1 MDDKIILQN
10 EISKLKNFLS
20 EHKDD
25 LDDGNINKLYD
36 AFLNNYGMP
45 QSALTHLLLDSGI
58 DVFNLIKH
66 EIPIYMCKGFLPTKL
81 YPDGLVLT
89 GTIHINSS
97 IDDIKPEAFA
107 RQEKL
112 DKIYIDNPNIQR
124 IFNNAFSRCGDLSIY
139 FKNTKVR
146 FSEVLADGLRPI
158 FNTNLSVYCIDG
170 EIRLR

>member
-1 MDDKIILQN
+1 
-10 EISKLKNFLS
+10 
-20 EHKDD
+20 
-25 LDDGNINKLYD
+25 
-36 AFLNNYGMP
+36 MP

-58 DVFNLIKH
+58 DVFNLVKH
-66 EIPIYMCKGFLPTKL
+66 EIPTYMCKGRLPTKL

-97 IDDIKPEAFA
+97 IDDIRPQAFA

-124 IFNNAFSRCGDLSIY
+124 IANNAFFSCGDLSIY

-146 FSEVLADGLRPI
+146 FSEVLTDGLRMI
-158 FNTNLSVYCIDG
+158 FNTSLIVYCIDG